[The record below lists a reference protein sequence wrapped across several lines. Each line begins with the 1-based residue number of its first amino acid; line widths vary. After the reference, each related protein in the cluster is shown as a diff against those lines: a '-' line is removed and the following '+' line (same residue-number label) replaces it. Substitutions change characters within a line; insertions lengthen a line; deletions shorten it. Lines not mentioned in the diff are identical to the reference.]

1 MSPKMKTLI
10 ATATL
15 TIMFLSA
22 GAFAG
27 SDRNITQVA
36 QTPISNITI
45 ITKNSQWPVATQI
58 SRDACNLRRCI
69 AI

>member
-1 MSPKMKTLI
+1 MKTLI

-27 SDRNITQVA
+27 NDIQMATVA
-36 QTPISNITI
+36 KPQISNVTVI
-45 ITKNSQWPVATQI
+45 IKNGQWPVKGQT
-58 SRDACNLRRCI
+58 SFDACSVRRCLD
-69 AI
+69 A

>member
-1 MSPKMKTLI
+1 MKTLI

-27 SDRNITQVA
+27 NDTQTAPVA
-36 QTPISNITI
+36 KSQIMNVTVIS
-45 ITKNSQWPVATQI
+45 KNGQWPVKGQI
-58 SRDACNLRRCI
+58 SFDACSLRRCLD
-69 AI
+69 A

>member
-1 MSPKMKTLI
+1 MKTII

-27 SDRNITQVA
+27 NSMRTAPVAKSQITNV
-36 QTPISNITI
+36 TVIS
-45 ITKNSQWPVATQI
+45 KNGQWPVKGQI
-58 SRDACNLRRCI
+58 SFDACSLRRCMD
-69 AI
+69 A

>member
-1 MSPKMKTLI
+1 MKTLI

-27 SDRNITQVA
+27 NDIQMAGVAKSQV
-36 QTPISNITI
+36 SNVTVIM
-45 ITKNSQWPVATQI
+45 KNGQWPVKGQT
-58 SRDACNLRRCI
+58 SFDACSVRRCLD
-69 AI
+69 A

>member
-1 MSPKMKTLI
+1 MKTLI

-27 SDRNITQVA
+27 NDIQMATLAKSQ
-36 QTPISNITI
+36 ISNVTV
-45 ITKNSQWPVATQI
+45 ITKNGHWPMKGQT
-58 SRDACNLRRCI
+58 SLDACSVRRCLD
-69 AI
+69 A

>member
-1 MSPKMKTLI
+1 MKALI

-27 SDRNITQVA
+27 NDTPSTLVTKSQITNV
-36 QTPISNITI
+36 TVIS
-45 ITKNSQWPVATQI
+45 KNGQWPVKGQI
-58 SRDACNLRRCI
+58 SFDACSLRRCMD
-69 AI
+69 A

>member
-1 MSPKMKTLI
+1 MKTLI

-27 SDRNITQVA
+27 NDTSSTLVAKTQNINVTV
-36 QTPISNITI
+36 IS
-45 ITKNSQWPVATQI
+45 KNGQWPVKGQI
-58 SRDACNLRRCI
+58 SFDACSVRRCLE
-69 AI
+69 A

>member
-1 MSPKMKTLI
+1 MKTLI

-27 SDRNITQVA
+27 SDTHSSQTVA
-36 QTPISNITI
+36 NPIVNVTVIS
-45 ITKNSQWPVATQI
+45 KNSQWPVVGQMST
-58 SRDACNLRRCI
+58 DACSIRRCI

>member
-1 MSPKMKTLI
+1 MKTLI

-27 SDRNITQVA
+27 NDIQMATVA
-36 QTPISNITI
+36 KPQISNVTV
-45 ITKNSQWPVATQI
+45 ITKNGQWPVKGQT
-58 SRDACNLRRCI
+58 SFDACSVRRCLD
-69 AI
+69 A

>member
-1 MSPKMKTLI
+1 MKTLI

-27 SDRNITQVA
+27 NDIQMATGAKSQ
-36 QTPISNITI
+36 ISNVTV
-45 ITKNSQWPVATQI
+45 ITKNGQWPVKGQT
-58 SRDACNLRRCI
+58 SFDAC
-69 AI
+69 

>member
-1 MSPKMKTLI
+1 MKTAL

-27 SDRNITQVA
+27 IETKTAPVA
-36 QTPISNITI
+36 MSPVTNVTVIA
-45 ITKNSQWPVATQI
+45 KNGQWPVKGQY
-58 SRDACNLRRCI
+58 SLDACSVRRCLD
-69 AI
+69 A

>member
-1 MSPKMKTLI
+1 MKTAL

-27 SDRNITQVA
+27 NDTHTAPVAKSQITNVTVIA
-36 QTPISNITI
+36 
-45 ITKNSQWPVATQI
+45 KNGQWPVKGQY
-58 SRDACNLRRCI
+58 SLDACSVRRCLD
-69 AI
+69 A

>member
-1 MSPKMKTLI
+1 MKTLI

-27 SDRNITQVA
+27 NDLQMATLAKSQ
-36 QTPISNITI
+36 ISNVTV
-45 ITKNSQWPVATQI
+45 ITKNGQWPVKGQI
-58 SRDACNLRRCI
+58 SFDACSVRRCLD
-69 AI
+69 A

>member
-1 MSPKMKTLI
+1 MKTLI

-27 SDRNITQVA
+27 NDIHRANLAKSS
-36 QTPISNITI
+36 ISNVTV
-45 ITKNSQWPVATQI
+45 ITKNGQWPVKGQT
-58 SRDACNLRRCI
+58 SFDACSVRRCLE
-69 AI
+69 A

>member
-1 MSPKMKTLI
+1 MKTLI

-15 TIMFLSA
+15 TVMFLSA

-27 SDRNITQVA
+27 SDKNVTQTQA
-36 QTPISNITI
+36 SPIVNVTVIS
-45 ITKNSQWPVATQI
+45 KNSQWPVRSQMST
-58 SRDACNLRRCI
+58 DACSLRRCI

>member
-1 MSPKMKTLI
+1 MKTLI

-27 SDRNITQVA
+27 SDKNITQA
-36 QTPISNITI
+36 KANPIVNVTVIS
-45 ITKNSQWPVATQI
+45 KNSQWPVRGLI
-58 SRDACNLRRCI
+58 STDACSIRRCV

>member
-1 MSPKMKTLI
+1 MRLKMKTLI

-27 SDRNITQVA
+27 NDRNISQVA
-36 QTPISNITI
+36 ANPVVNVTVIS
-45 ITKNSQWPVATQI
+45 KNSQWPVRGSI
-58 SRDACNLRRCI
+58 STDACSLRRCI

>member
-1 MSPKMKTLI
+1 MKTLI

-27 SDRNITQVA
+27 NDSQMAAGTK
-36 QTPISNITI
+36 TPVSNVTVI
-45 ITKNSQWPVATQI
+45 IKNGQWPVKGQT
-58 SRDACNLRRCI
+58 SLDACSVRRCLD
-69 AI
+69 A

>member
-1 MSPKMKTLI
+1 MKTLI

-27 SDRNITQVA
+27 NDIQMATLAKS
-36 QTPISNITI
+36 PISKVTI
-45 ITKNSQWPVATQI
+45 ITKNGQWPVKGQT
-58 SRDACNLRRCI
+58 SLDACSVRRCLD
-69 AI
+69 A

>member
-1 MSPKMKTLI
+1 MRLKMKTLI

-15 TIMFLSA
+15 TVMFLSA

-27 SDRNITQVA
+27 SDKNLTQLA
-36 QTPISNITI
+36 ANPIVNVTVIS
-45 ITKNSQWPVATQI
+45 KNSQWPVRGNI
-58 SRDACNLRRCI
+58 STDACSLRRCI

>member
-1 MSPKMKTLI
+1 MKTVI

-27 SDRNITQVA
+27 NDTRTAPVAKFEITNV
-36 QTPISNITI
+36 TVI
-45 ITKNSQWPVATQI
+45 IKNGQWPVKGQI
-58 SRDACNLRRCI
+58 SFDACSLRRCMD
-69 AI
+69 A

>member
-1 MSPKMKTLI
+1 MKTLI

-27 SDRNITQVA
+27 NDTQTAPMAKSQIMNV
-36 QTPISNITI
+36 TVIS
-45 ITKNSQWPVATQI
+45 KNGQWPVKGQI
-58 SRDACNLRRCI
+58 SFDACSLRRCVD
-69 AI
+69 A